1 MLMYFN
7 FTTADL
13 IFLRSQIV
21 EQMNCSL
28 NSSDIRETQS
38 EKTSEQMSRQNAVR
52 QCRQSKN
59 IYDCCD
65 EVQI

>member
-1 MLMYFN
+1 MLMYFI

-38 EKTSEQMSRQNAVR
+38 EKTSEQMSRQSAVR